1 MSIRLARMNHRRG
14 EHHQPFVVMV
24 LIVPLEECPQE
35 LPSLLETGESVRKG
49 RMVFQGFELT
59 FRIGVIIRHLWSAMR
74 RGNPQVRPALSYSTG

>member
-1 MSIRLARMNHRRG
+1 MSIRLARMNHCGG

-35 LPSLLETGESVRKG
+35 LPSLLETGKSVRKG

-59 FRIGVIIRHLWSAMR
+59 FGIGVII
-74 RGNPQVRPALSYSTG
+74 